1 MDIDISSFI
10 GRPRSPDFQGQRSRP
25 EEARKNR
32 GNGTESLAESVENS
46 FSKGSKG
53 TEPQVD
59 IQTLGNN
66 KIDYLVDH
74 ETNDVV
80 IRIVD
85 KESGEVVRQIPG
97 EEFLRFTNR
106 ISNFDQKYLDETV

>member
-1 MDIDISSFI
+1 MEIDISSFI
-10 GRPRSPDFQGQRSRP
+10 DKRKSPGFMGQTSKSEGRTHLSKAKESPP
-25 EEARKNR
+25 ESK
-32 GNGTESLAESVENS
+32 ENP
-46 FSKGSKG
+46 FSKGV
-53 TEPQVD
+53 EPQAD
-59 IQTLGNN
+59 IKALGNN

-74 ETNDVV
+74 ETNEVV

-85 KESGEVVRQIPG
+85 NESGEVVRQIPG

>member
-1 MDIDISSFI
+1 MEIDISSFI
-10 GRPRSPDFQGQRSRP
+10 DKRKSPGFMGQTSRSEGRINRSKAIESTP
-25 EEARKNR
+25 E
-32 GNGTESLAESVENS
+32 
-46 FSKGSKG
+46 SKEKPVSKDV
-53 TEPQVD
+53 EPQAD
-59 IQTLGNN
+59 IKTLGNN

-106 ISNFDQKYLDETV
+106 ISDFNQKYLDETA